1 MELLF
6 LVPII
11 GLLAIYVAYRDW
23 LNVAY
28 RQWLSE
34 IDIFKKRL
42 AAYEQLKSAVERV
55 RANDSVS
62 SVDIG
67 RFAQAMSDMRFLFDE
82 DLERF
87 VSGIHDALLKK
98 HALDA
103 LIAKT
108 ACQKKTLTDQA
119 LIEQAKSKSR
129 ELATQITDGICRDM
143 PERMEKFMRPRPLPS
158 PTAPSTAALQPSL
171 DH

>member
-6 LVPII
+6 LVPVI
-11 GLLAIYVAYRDW
+11 GLLAIYVVYRDW

-34 IDIFKKRL
+34 LDLFKKRL
-42 AAYEQLKSAVERV
+42 AVYEQLKSAVERV
-55 RANDSVS
+55 HANDSVS
-62 SVDIG
+62 VFDTD
-67 RFAQAMSDMRFLFDE
+67 RFAQALSEMRFLFDE

-87 VSGIHDALLKK
+87 INGIYDALLKK
-98 HALDA
+98 RALDA
-103 LIAKT
+103 LIEKAAGQDKS
-108 ACQKKTLTDQA
+108 LTDQA
-119 LIEQAKSKSR
+119 LIEQAQSKSR
-129 ELATQITDGICRDM
+129 GLTAQITNGIYKDM